1 MYLMLC
7 LISGAVGGVVA
18 GGLRT
23 GPGRLVN
30 TVLGLAGGGAGFFAL
45 ILLGLGGTA
54 TGNVDLGTILTQ
66 FGAGFVCGGALVLL
80 SGWLA
85 RIRRG

>member
-30 TVLGLAGGGAGFFAL
+30 TVLGLA
-45 ILLGLGGTA
+45 
-54 TGNVDLGTILTQ
+54 
-66 FGAGFVCGGALVLL
+66 
-80 SGWLA
+80 LA